1 MRFDSESLHLI
12 NIFYDGNHSSL
23 QIHNLIIR
31 PTYKVFHDCVGDHIY
46 LMHRDCYSAQ
56 HLPHLLMVAKC
67 CTITSCRTNSIP
79 IFLCAIPL
87 VFTLTM
93 PRSISYLEKI
103 IMCTYFL
110 ELLMVVK
117 IATNNSPSNSDYQK
131 TSICRLIVNE
141 NRNEGL

>member
-1 MRFDSESLHLI
+1 MIASFLNALWFWVVTSDKH
-12 NIFYDGNHSSL
+12 FYDGNHSSL
-23 QIHNLIIR
+23 QIYNLIIR

-93 PRSISYLEKI
+93 PRSILYLETI
-103 IMCTYFL
+103 IISTYFL

-117 IATNNSPSNSDYQK
+117 IANNNLPSNSDH
-131 TSICRLIVNE
+131 
-141 NRNEGL
+141 RNMKHNDRIFR